1 VCSLQGISD
10 GVSLVQ
16 AVVPKNQAHSFI
28 TQGSPDVLVSKG
40 ELQDASDGCPWDVS
54 QLSPPLPRSP

>member
-1 VCSLQGISD
+1 VWALQGISD
-10 GVSLVQ
+10 GVALVQ

-40 ELQDASDGCPWDVS
+40 ELEDASVGCPWDVS